1 MPQSFTRELIAR
13 AVDGPA
19 VFPTPPRFAGVS
31 AAAAVVVPVRLTPVA
46 RVLVVVRALTLA
58 DHAGELGFP
67 GGKPEPGEL
76 LSNAATREL
85 GEELAVGS
93 GEVEI
98 LGALTPI
105 PVVTGKYLIT
115 PFVGVLSEGA
125 APRIVS
131 PELDQIIEVPL
142 TPFFT
147 GSTRI
152 FGFYT
157 DHRGD
162 PFLLPHFRFGERV
175 LFGASAVI
183 LFELIARLAHQ
194 LGVALPEL
202 VVEAER
208 PWGTRYP
215 P

>member
-1 MPQSFTRELIAR
+1 M
-13 AVDGPA
+13 
-19 VFPTPPRFAGVS
+19 
-31 AAAAVVVPVRLTPVA
+31 VPVRLAPEA
-46 RVLVVVRALTLA
+46 NVLVVVRALTLA

-67 GGKPEPGEL
+67 GGKPEPGEA
-76 LSNAATREL
+76 LSDAAMREL

-93 GEVEI
+93 TEVE
-98 LGALTPI
+98 LVGALTAI

-115 PFVGVLSEGA
+115 PFVGVLGERA
-125 APRIVS
+125 VPRIVS
-131 PELDQIIEVPL
+131 PELEQIIEVPIA
-142 TPFFT
+142 PFFT
-147 GSTRI
+147 GGARI

-162 PFLLPHFRFGERV
+162 PFLLPHFRFGEHV

-183 LFELIARLAHQ
+183 LFELLARLAGA
-194 LGVALPEL
+194 LELPLPEL
-202 VVEAER
+202 VVEDER